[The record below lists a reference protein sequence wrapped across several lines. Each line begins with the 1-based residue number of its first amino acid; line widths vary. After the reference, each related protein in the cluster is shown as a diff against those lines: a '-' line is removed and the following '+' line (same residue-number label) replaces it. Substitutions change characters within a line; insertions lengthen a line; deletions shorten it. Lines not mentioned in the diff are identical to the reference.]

1 MGKSMK
7 SLGEDII
14 RVLIADD
21 HPLVRKGLRALLV
34 EFDDIELV
42 GEAVDGREAVALF
55 SKFKPDIIL
64 MDLVMPKMDGIE
76 ATRVITGEHPDAR
89 ILVLTSFINDEYL
102 FPAIK
107 AGALGYLLKEAD
119 PKELIQSIHQIY
131 LGRPSL
137 DPSIARKVLMEL
149 GSPRAEKPAMD
160 ELTEREIEVLTL
172 LAEGLENNQIAK
184 RLSVADVTVRTHISH
199 ILDKLHLSNRVQATL
214 YALREGYVTL
224 DVEQEV

>member
-1 MGKSMK
+1 MK